1 VSAHRS
7 AAPEA
12 ILEEVIAMLDQHR
25 GEVPP
30 RDDLTLVV
38 LRS

>member
-1 VSAHRS
+1 
-7 AAPEA
+7 
-12 ILEEVIAMLDQHR
+12 VIEMLDQHR

-38 LRS
+38 FKS

>member
-1 VSAHRS
+1 VRAHR
-7 AAPEA
+7 AAEPEA
-12 ILEEVIAMLDQHR
+12 ILEQVIEMLDQHR